1 MSLTSLNLLIFVLI
15 RFDIQNIAINI
26 AFSFFLKFELN
37 KTEKEKCLRI

>member
-1 MSLTSLNLLIFVLI
+1 MSLTSLDLLIFILI
-15 RFDIQNIAINI
+15 RFDIKNI